1 MPDISTEKPS
11 QEPVTTARW
20 VFGYLVFGCG
30 LVLLGFF
37 VAVLAPAD
45 VIGLGGFLCFFTL
58 GITLMI
64 EGTKRW
70 FASRTLLRKM
80 DKK

>member
-1 MPDISTEKPS
+1 MPDILKENPS
-11 QEPVTTARW
+11 PEPVTTVRW

-30 LVLLGFF
+30 LIGLGFF
-37 VAVLAPAD
+37 VAALAPAD
-45 VIGLGGFLCFFTL
+45 AIGLGGFLCFFTL

-70 FASRTLLRKM
+70 FASRTLLKKM